1 MLVVDGLIAAR
12 IHPDQERFAEDTLYN
27 AVPSMMFGTVCCC
40 CWLGIGHCSCTTL
53 HHHPTNNNNNNHSNN
68 KMIVLLGDGGSEPT
82 EGRGVSY
89 VLLDLTALEVHVL
102 RCIKGSVFS
111 EAFLERASQAKHRL
125 SCGCARNYCHV
136 LRRIKVGA
144 F

>member
-1 MLVVDGLIAAR
+1 MDWHDVVVVDWLLVRSTPTKNASLK
-12 IHPDQERFAEDTLYN
+12 TLY
-27 AVPSMMFGTVCCC
+27 
-40 CWLGIGHCSCTTL
+40 SCTTL
-53 HHHPTNNNNNNHSNN
+53 HLHHHHPINNNNNNNHSNN

-82 EGRGVSY
+82 EGRG
-89 VLLDLTALEVHVL
+89 AIHVL